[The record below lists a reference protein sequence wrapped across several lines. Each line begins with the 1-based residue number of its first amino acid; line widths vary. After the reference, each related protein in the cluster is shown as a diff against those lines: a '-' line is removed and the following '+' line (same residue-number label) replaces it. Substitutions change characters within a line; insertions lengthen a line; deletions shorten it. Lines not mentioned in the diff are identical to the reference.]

1 MIVRPFADTNL
12 AVYCLDAD
20 LTRRAKALSVMR
32 ARPVISVQVVNEFLS
47 VVISKCRLPR
57 ETAMR
62 LARIL
67 LNRCEGV
74 SVTRQTVE
82 MALELGDRYQLSHW
96 DALIVAA
103 ALAAGC
109 DTLFSEDLQHGQV
122 FNRQLT
128 VVNPFRS

>member
-12 AVYCLDAD
+12 TVYCLDAD
-20 LTRRAKALSVMR
+20 SNRRATALSVMR

-47 VVISKCRLPR
+47 VVIRKSRLPR

-62 LARIL
+62 LARIMM
-67 LNRCEGV
+67 NRCEVV

-128 VVNPFRS
+128 VVNPFHS

>member
-20 LTRRAKALSVMR
+20 PTRRAKALSVMR

-47 VVISKCRLPR
+47 VVIRKSRLPR

-62 LARIL
+62 LTRIL
-67 LNRCEGV
+67 MNRCEVV

-103 ALAAGC
+103 SLAAGC

-128 VVNPFRS
+128 VVNPFHS